1 MTPDAVDAPT
11 TYTSTCK
18 MWSFKA
24 AAANT
29 TDKAADAITGVI
41 SAAANIA
48 GSTEEDEAG
57 AEGSMNLAVSVATT
71 MAITMLMY

>member
-24 AAANT
+24 AAVNT
-29 TDKAADAITGVI
+29 DDKAADATTGVI
-41 SAAANIA
+41 CAAANIV
-48 GSTEEDEAG
+48 GSDEEEA
-57 AEGSMNLAVSVATT
+57 AEGSINLAVSVATT